1 MTLQENMT
9 KNKVSLADAAKRSK
23 CSTTWIYLH
32 IKQGKP
38 LGKKTALLVEKWT
51 RGKVRAVDSMHIRN

>member
-1 MTLQENMT
+1 MTLQEYMT

-32 IKQGKP
+32 IKQGRP

-51 RGKVRAVDSMHIRN
+51 NGKVRAVDSMHIRN

>member
-1 MTLQENMT
+1 MTLQEYMT

-32 IKQGKP
+32 IKQGRP
-38 LGKKTALLVEKWT
+38 LGKKTALQVEKWT
-51 RGKVRAVDSMHIRN
+51 NGKVRAVDSMHIRN